1 MKALNEEQVKIIK
14 DFEEFKKSLAQKY
27 TILRTGMVMMEKA
40 FNDALGEQEIDN
52 KPSAYAMASHIDN
65 DLNRQLS
72 LKVDKDNMLI
82 MGILKEHVNNKD
94 AVIKEC
100 FDFISEISIHI
111 SELKQ
116 YLDNQ
121 YDRNNFDR
129 DIYDCK
135 QHVNKIMNVIF
146 EISKE

>member
-1 MKALNEEQVKIIK
+1 MKALNEEQVKVIK
-14 DFEEFKKSLAQKY
+14 DFEEFKKNLAQKY
-27 TILRTGMVMMEKA
+27 VILRTGMLMMEKA

-52 KPSAYAMASHIDN
+52 KPSAYSMTSRIEN
-65 DLNRQLS
+65 DLNHNLS

-82 MGILKEHVNNKD
+82 MGILKEPVNSKD
-94 AVIKEC
+94 VVIKEC
-100 FDFISEISIHI
+100 FNFISEISIHI
-111 SELKQ
+111 SELEQ